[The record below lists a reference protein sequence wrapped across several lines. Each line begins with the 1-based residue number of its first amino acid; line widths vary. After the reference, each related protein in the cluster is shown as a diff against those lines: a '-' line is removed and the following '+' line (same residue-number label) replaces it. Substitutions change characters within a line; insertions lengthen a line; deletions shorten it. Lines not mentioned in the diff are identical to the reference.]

1 MSHSFDWRC
10 DACERRNQHN
20 FPATL
25 GDGPTS
31 DEEGASTA
39 LGGEPSEE
47 AVAATATAGGGGRR
61 ESEKTL
67 ECTSCHHQQPMASEG
82 FDDAGDLHD
91 PIEICLACGS
101 NRLYTQKDFNRM
113 LGLVIVI
120 IGAAFS
126 PWTYGLSLIVCMG
139 LDYGLYFF
147 VPEITVCYAC
157 DAIHRGFEH
166 NPAHRAH
173 DPLLAERFR
182 REARQELGL
191 EELGTEAESD
201 ES

>member
-10 DACERRNQHN
+10 DACERRNQHD
-20 FPATL
+20 FAP
-25 GDGPTS
+25 
-31 DEEGASTA
+31 GAMGVGS
-39 LGGEPSEE
+39 GS
-47 AVAATATAGGGGRR
+47 
-61 ESEKTL
+61 L
-67 ECTSCHHQQPMASEG
+67 ECSNCRHRQPMAAEG
-82 FDDAGDLHD
+82 FDDAGALRD
-91 PIEICLACGS
+91 PIEVCLACGS
-101 NRLYTQKDFNRM
+101 NRLYSQKDFNRK
-113 LGLVIVI
+113 LGVAIVI

-126 PWTYGLSLIVCMG
+126 PWTYGLSLVVCMG

-166 NPAHRAH
+166 NPAYRAQ

-191 EELGTEAESD
+191 DELETEAESD

>member
-10 DACERRNQHN
+10 DACERRNQHD

-25 GDGPTS
+25 GDGPVANAA
-31 DEEGASTA
+31 GASTVPD
-39 LGGEPSEE
+39 EPSREE
-47 AVAATATAGGGGRR
+47 AVAGAATAAGAERR
-61 ESEKTL
+61 ESEETL
-67 ECTSCHHQQPMASEG
+67 ECTSCHHRQPMAVEG
-82 FDDAGDLHD
+82 FDDAGDLRD
-91 PIEICLACGS
+91 PIEVCLACGS
-101 NRLYTQKDFNRM
+101 NRLYSQKDFNRK
-113 LGLVIVI
+113 LGVAIVIV
-120 IGAAFS
+120 GAAFS
-126 PWTYGLSLIVCMG
+126 PWTYGFSLIVCMG
-139 LDYGLYFF
+139 LDYGLYYF

-191 EELGTEAESD
+191 EELETEAESD
-201 ES
+201 EA